1 MTVHVVRTPEE
12 LGDLGKGTS
21 GLVPTMGALHAG
33 HFTLIARAAAEND
46 TAVVSIF
53 VNPSQFGNAND
64 LARYPRNL
72 ESDIA
77 TAAAAGAGIIYA
89 PDAAT
94 VYPPGFSTWVEPGS
108 LAEQWEGKSRPGH
121 FRGVATVVSI
131 LLNSVLPHRSY
142 FGEKDFQQLQVIRR
156 MHRDLRLPGTIVA
169 SPTVRD
175 MDGLALSSRNAR
187 LSSQGRVTAR
197 SIPMALAA
205 IADASRRGV
214 TAAADLE
221 SAGRRVLAQPG
232 LELDYLAIVDAATLE
247 QVEIASGPRRVLLAA
262 VVDGVRLIDNI
273 ALPATNGEI
282 AGHAAA

>member
-12 LGDLGKGTS
+12 LGDLGKGTC

-33 HFTLIARAAAEND
+33 HLTLIARAAAEND

-131 LLNSVLPHRSY
+131 LLNSVLPRRSY

-187 LSSQGRVTAR
+187 LSAHGRVTAR

-214 TAAADLE
+214 TAAPDLE